1 MMKIGIEFYYTLV
14 LKCGI
19 CICTTVAKF
28 LGNEGWKMT
37 KKVET
42 GQKTALSKEKLLER
56 LSKPIT
62 EEELSKLRGPLDI
75 PMTND
80 YLFRALLQQNNRVLK
95 ALICALLHLNP
106 ESVQE
111 ISVENPIEL
120 GKSYEE
126 KELILDIKALLNG
139 NVIINLELQ
148 VVNEHNW
155 KERSLCYLCRS
166 FDNLNRGMDY
176 SQIKP
181 AVQIGILNFS
191 LFQEFPEFYAN
202 YYMINEKTYHKYSDK
217 FRLAVVDL
225 TQIERA
231 TEEDREY
238 KIDQW
243 AKFFKCRDW
252 SEVTMLAR
260 RNVDIQEAV
269 GTVYRLSKEQQI
281 RQQCEAR
288 EDYYKRE
295 RDRQK
300 RDRLAEERER
310 RIAEKEQQVEKK
322 EQQVEKKEQQI
333 EKDRQELVENQ
344 KELEQKKQEL
354 VQNKQSLAEWEERL
368 KEKERELEKALQN
381 ISK

>member
-1 MMKIGIEFYYTLV
+1 MEKQMETEK
-14 LKCGI
+14 
-19 CICTTVAKF
+19 TVA
-28 LGNEGWKMT
+28 
-37 KKVET
+37 
-42 GQKTALSKEKLLER
+42 LSNGILLER

-62 EEELSKLRGPLDI
+62 EVELSELRGPLDI

-95 ALICALLHLNP
+95 ALICALLHLDP
-106 ESVQE
+106 KSVQKV
-111 ISVENPIEL
+111 SVENPIEL

-139 NVIINLELQ
+139 NMVINLEMQ

-155 KERSLCYLCRS
+155 KERSMCYLCRS

-176 SQIKP
+176 SEIKP

-191 LFQEFPEFYAN
+191 LFPEIPEFYAN
-202 YYMINEKTYHKYSDK
+202 YYMMNEKTYHKYSDK

-231 TEEDREY
+231 TEEDCKY

-252 SEVTMLAR
+252 SEATMLAR
-260 RNVDIQEAV
+260 KNVDIQDAV
-269 GTVYRLSKEQQI
+269 GTVYHLSKEQQI

-310 RIAEKEQQVEKK
+310 RIAKKEQQVEKK
-322 EQQVEKKEQQI
+322 EQQVEKKEQQVEKKEQQVEKKEQQVEKKEQQV
-333 EKDRQELVENQ
+333 EKDRKELVENQ

-354 VQNKQSLAEWEERL
+354 VQNKQSLAAWEKRL
-368 KEKERELEKALQN
+368 QEKEQELEKALKS